1 MSLTA
6 EKVTELVAK
15 WRRQAATGEKLYRS
29 GQVDEA
35 TPIYVYNACAHELET
50 LLNAA
55 LAEADGPTPWAY
67 AIETPGG
74 DMYDGEYAVF
84 GDKHSAQDQVDC
96 LNDDL
101 DESEEQYKLVP
112 LFRGEPSPAAEGRKK

>member
-6 EKVTELVAK
+6 EKVRDLA
-15 WRRQAATGEKLYRS
+15 EKLAL
-29 GQVDEA
+29 QVTQFPSEFREWQEVRWVSPTPQKVADWFEA
-35 TPIYVYNACAHELET
+35 T
-50 LLNAA
+50 LNAA
-55 LAEADGPTPWAY
+55 LAEADGPAPWAY

-101 DESEEQYKLVP
+101 EESEEQYKLVP
-112 LFRGEPSPAAEGRKK
+112 LFRGDPSPAAEGRKK